1 MKTQRSLVYALIALP
16 TAMAAA
22 HAQRG
27 FGSVRGIVFD
37 SLRGRPLRNAFVTVA
52 GAGRSFT
59 TDAQG
64 RFHFDALPMGKQT
77 FVAQHP
83 LLDSIGLSGLTT
95 AATVSDASNEIRLA
109 IPSFAT
115 MWSLACK
122 GRAPKDSGIVF
133 GTVRDATRGAP
144 VTNATIEVSWSDL
157 ALDRRRGVRQRRWQI
172 STETNAQGGFAA
184 CGVPTEFGIRI
195 RASLDSNDTGDID
208 LPPVTARV
216 QRRDLFVGPTNPRDS
231 AERGSI
237 RGVVTTAAGVPWSD
251 ARIAVAG
258 LEEERTD
265 AEGRFMIR
273 GVAPGTRQMEIF
285 AIGATPTLASAD
297 VFPRVVADVTIQLE
311 KVPMLSGMRT
321 SATRGVRVAASEFDE
336 RRKSGLGYVRDST
349 DIVRYDQFLN
359 VFRDI
364 PSLTTRYNGGVLS
377 ITASDGKGGACA
389 PDVMIDG
396 APAAFGHLIDLY
408 PKEVAAVEVYA
419 RVTQIPA
426 RFQKPGVRAQCGMI
440 LVWTKYG
447 FRNR

>member
-1 MKTQRSLVYALIALP
+1 MKTHRSLVYAVIALFS
-16 TAMAAA
+16 AIAA

-27 FGSVRGIVFD
+27 FVPVRGIVFD

-52 GAGRSFT
+52 GAGSFT

-64 RFHFDALPMGKQT
+64 RFHFDAVPTGKQT

-95 AATVSDASNEIRLA
+95 AATVSEASDEVRLA

-115 MWSLACK
+115 MWGIACK
-122 GRAPKDSGIVF
+122 GHAPKDSGIVF
-133 GTVRDATRGAP
+133 GTVRDAARGAP
-144 VTNATIEVSWSDL
+144 VANATIEVSWSDL
-157 ALDRRRGVRQRRWQI
+157 ALDRRRGVRQRQWHI
-172 STETNAQGGFAA
+172 VTETNAQGGFSA
-184 CGVPTEFGIRI
+184 CGIPPERGLQIH
-195 RASLDSNDTGDID
+195 AGLDSNETGYLDI
-208 LPPVTARV
+208 PPVTARV
-216 QRRDLFVGPTNPRDS
+216 QRRDLFIGPTNSPDS
-231 AERGSI
+231 TNRGSI

-251 ARIAVAG
+251 ARITTVG
-258 LEEERTD
+258 LDEVRTD
-265 AEGRFMIR
+265 AEGRFMIH

-285 AIGATPTLASAD
+285 SIGATPALALAD
-297 VFPRVVADVTIQLE
+297 VSPRATTDVTIQME

-321 SATRGVRVAASEFDE
+321 SATRGARVAATEFEE

-377 ITASDGKGGACA
+377 ITVPDGKGGQCA

-396 APAAFGHLIDLY
+396 AAAAFGHLIDLY